1 MGLGLLGRYGLAL
14 LPIVLAVVVKSSVS
28 LQAAVDV
35 TALLLGSVVITAWF
49 GGWGPGLAA
58 AVIATLAIDYY
69 FVPPLYT
76 LTITLQKLPRLT
88 IFLLSA
94 ALVGWGSVARRRAE
108 QSLQRAHDEMEAQV
122 LQRTSALAESE
133 ARYRR
138 IFQTAGV
145 SIWEEDF
152 SRVKAAIDEVR
163 AAGAVDFRRYLAE
176 HPEFVGRALTLV
188 RIVDVN
194 EATVRLFG
202 AETKDQLLYSLERI
216 FLPETED
223 VFAGELVALAEGK
236 TSFHSET
243 NLRTLGGDTLTVLF
257 TMTFPPPP
265 SNAESVLV
273 SIMDVTERRRA
284 SRALQDLAGRLIN
297 AQEEERSRIGRELH
311 DHVSQRLGL
320 LAMAIDRLRISA
332 PLPPT
337 SVDALADIRR
347 ETSEITSDVHH
358 LSHRLHSS
366 IIDNLGLVPALQ
378 RLVSEC
384 ADRHGI
390 RIDFAHDSLSSDLP
404 SDIALCLFR
413 VVEESLANVAKHSR
427 ARTARVAVGDAAD
440 GIRLSV
446 EDDGVGFQ
454 REALDTKAGLGFVSM
469 RERLRLVGGT
479 IRVESAP
486 SEGARIDV
494 WVPRAPRS
502 S

>member
-1 MGLGLLGRYGLAL
+1 MALGLLGRYSLAL
-14 LPIVLAVVVKSSVS
+14 LPIVLAIAVKSSVS
-28 LQAAVDV
+28 LQAVVDV
-35 TALLLGSVVITAWF
+35 TALLLGSVIITAWF
-49 GGWGPGLAA
+49 GGWGPGLAS
-58 AVIATLAIDYY
+58 AVLATIAIDYY

-76 LTITLQKLPRLT
+76 LTISLQKLPRLT

-108 QSLQRAHDEMEAQV
+108 QSLARARDDMEAQV
-122 LQRTSALAESE
+122 LERTSALGESE

-138 IFQTAGV
+138 IFETAGV

-163 AAGAVDFRRYLAE
+163 AGGVVDFRAYLAE
-176 HPEFVGRALTLV
+176 HPDFVHRALTLV

-202 AETKDQLLYSLERI
+202 AGTKNQLLFSLDRI
-216 FLPETED
+216 FLPETEE
-223 VFAGELVALAEGK
+223 VFAGELVALAEGR

-243 NLRTLGGDTLTVLF
+243 NLRTLNGDTLTVLF

-265 SNAESVLV
+265 SSAESVLV
-273 SIMDVTERRRA
+273 SIMDITERKRA
-284 SRALQDLAGRLIN
+284 NRALQDLAGRLIN

-320 LAMAIDRLRISA
+320 LAITIDQLRTTVQ
-332 PLPPT
+332 LPAAGVQ
-337 SVDALADIRR
+337 SLADIRR
-347 ETSEITSDVHH
+347 QTSEITNDVHG

-366 IIDNLGLVPALQ
+366 IIDHLGLVPALQ

-390 RIDFAHDSLSSDLP
+390 RIDFAHRSLSSQLP
-404 SDIALCLFR
+404 SDVALCLFR
-413 VVEESLANVAKHSR
+413 VVEESLANVAKHSGAGATR
-427 ARTARVAVGDAAD
+427 IDVGDRAD
-440 GIRLSV
+440 GIHLSI

-454 REALDTKAGLGFVSM
+454 AEVLDRKAGLGFVSM

-479 IRVESAP
+479 IRVDSVP
-486 SEGARIDV
+486 SRGTRIDV
-494 WVPRAPRS
+494 WVPRAERTS
-502 S
+502 